1 MLRRPKLKTEI
12 GMKAKFNNE
21 LYFLYVC
28 KTKEKFL
35 SKIQKI
41 IVQSNGAMATNN
53 ILGPLNKLCWN
64 HYNPL
69 PLINYIKITEL
80 IAITPALHL

>member
-53 ILGPLNKLCWN
+53 ILGL
-64 HYNPL
+64 
-69 PLINYIKITEL
+69 
-80 IAITPALHL
+80 